1 MRPANPVRRRSSTTR
16 SHVRRSC
23 DQPWTST
30 SVGPPVPS
38 PAPESATRSCVP
50 SDVVNRSTCSRTT
63 ALSSPSRPI
72 RRARSSG
79 PDQPLGQEERPA
91 PPGHARAADES
102 GLREERHDLLAGP
115 ADHLAVVGVGQ
126 RGAAA
131 LLGVDADGRVDLR
144 VDQAA
149 HHEHRDERDDEALVG
164 LLARREQRHAADDL
178 VAGEGDVARL
188 LHDVDAVDLAHQR
201 LDALVVRLL
210 ALQAV
215 EHLLGDEDRAVG
227 GRAPADDGEELAE
240 LADRLPRPVG
250 LDACRVDH
258 AREHLGVAAL
268 VGHLGERVLRAGRG
282 RVLGVEVLEQALHEQ
297 DLEPQADRG
306 DAAGLVLAELDALLG
321 GEALPELGAVEGDP
335 VLGHPDPVR
344 HERGVPVDV
353 DRGVV
358 GLLRRRLQEPFRG
371 LGGPVRRGRTHGCV
385 LLLAVDRTPG
395 ITHLVYVLPLVTV
408 TGGSVRTRAGRCQAE
423 PLGSHPSA

>member
-50 SDVVNRSTCSRTT
+50 SGVVKRSTCSRTT
-63 ALSSPSRPI
+63 ALSSPPRPI
-72 RRARSSG
+72 LACRSSAS
-79 PDQPLGQEERPA
+79 DQPSERRNDRRHQVMPGRPTSPA
-91 PPGHARAADES
+91 S
-102 GLREERHDLLAGP
+102 VEERHDLLAGP
-115 ADHLAVVGVGQ
+115 ADHLAVVRVGQ

-131 LLGVDADGRVDLR
+131 FLRVDADGRVDLR

-164 LLARREQRHAADDL
+164 LLAGRELRHAAGDL

-250 LDACRVDH
+250 LDAGRVDH

-268 VGHLGERVLRAGRG
+268 VGHLGERVLRAGRR

-321 GEALPELGAVEGDP
+321 GEALPELGAVEGDA
-335 VLGHPDPVR
+335 VLGHPDTVR

-371 LGGPVRRGRTHGCV
+371 LVPVRRGRTHGWV